1 MAAGTVLE
9 SELVGVAKVQP
20 AAGLPVILALAAV
33 AALAAFMPAR
43 RVARVDP
50 IAALRSE

>member
-1 MAAGTVLE
+1 VLE
-9 SELVGVAKVQP
+9 SEFVGVADVEP
-20 AAGLPVILALAAV
+20 AIGIPVILALAVV

-50 IAALRSE
+50 ILALRAE